1 MSKQLRSRRLH
12 LPNLSI
18 KGFRCFDKLSIPELG
33 RVNLFTGKNGS
44 GKTTILEAVKVYA
57 SRADESVLAELII
70 GREEFFP
77 GVNKDGDKVNFL
89 DFKALFNGR
98 KPSVGA
104 QIEIGP
110 EGRTGKLKIE
120 LIPHD
125 DKSVSLFHDLVTN
138 NFIEKDAPVFKVS
151 FRGKQHLI
159 FSLLEDDWRVKRRI
173 QRVVDKD
180 KQPLA
185 MELQSLGP
193 EILSNK
199 TIAELWDEV
208 ALTEDE
214 NLAISALNLV
224 LDDPVD
230 RVVMV
235 GEEGSRVRGRGR
247 RAVGRVG
254 KHGPVSLKSFGDGAI
269 RLFSTALALA
279 SCRGGFLLID
289 ESENGIHYTAQH
301 KFWSMVFRTAKESN
315 IQVFA
320 TTHSFDCVRG
330 FARAATEAADIS
342 GVLVR
347 LEREQGKTK
356 CVRYSKDELESAA
369 EYDIEVR

>member
-138 NFIEKDAPVFKVS
+138 NFI
-151 FRGKQHLI
+151 R
-159 FSLLEDDWRVKRRI
+159 KRC
-173 QRVVDKD
+173 
-180 KQPLA
+180 
-185 MELQSLGP
+185 
-193 EILSNK
+193 
-199 TIAELWDEV
+199 
-208 ALTEDE
+208 
-214 NLAISALNLV
+214 
-224 LDDPVD
+224 
-230 RVVMV
+230 
-235 GEEGSRVRGRGR
+235 
-247 RAVGRVG
+247 
-254 KHGPVSLKSFGDGAI
+254 
-269 RLFSTALALA
+269 
-279 SCRGGFLLID
+279 SCI
-289 ESENGIHYTAQH
+289 
-301 KFWSMVFRTAKESN
+301 
-315 IQVFA
+315 
-320 TTHSFDCVRG
+320 
-330 FARAATEAADIS
+330 
-342 GVLVR
+342 
-347 LEREQGKTK
+347 QGKF
-356 CVRYSKDELESAA
+356 SG
-369 EYDIEVR
+369 